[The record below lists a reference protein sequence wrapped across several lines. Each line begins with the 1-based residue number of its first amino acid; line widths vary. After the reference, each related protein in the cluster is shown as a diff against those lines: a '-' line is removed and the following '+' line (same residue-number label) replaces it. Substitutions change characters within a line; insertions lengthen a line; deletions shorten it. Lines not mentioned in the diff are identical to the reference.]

1 MVPLVWLVTGCSSG
15 FGRIFAQ
22 QILSRGDYVIATA
35 RRLESIEDLRKSGA
49 AILQLDVNWDQGHI
63 SEVVEK
69 AIALFGRIDVL
80 VNNAAYILGGSWE
93 DLSDQQFRDS
103 FDTNVFGVLKV
114 TKALLPHFRE
124 RRSATNV
131 FISSISGWY
140 GYEFNAGYSGTKFAL
155 EGMVESLSRETEPF
169 GIRSLLIE
177 PGRFRT
183 ELLSSSNL
191 KMVQSTIKDYAQ
203 RSKEFDEMLASANGT
218 QEGDPEK
225 GVSIILDLV
234 HREGVAKGKEMPI
247 RLALGPD
254 AYDLIKG
261 KCQETLKILED
272 WKDVTCSTDLQPQE

>member
-1 MVPLVWLVTGCSSG
+1 MAPLVWLVTGCSSG
-15 FGRIFAQ
+15 FGRVFVQ

-35 RRLESIEDLRKSGA
+35 RRLESIEDLGKSGA
-49 AILQLDVNWDQGHI
+49 SILQLDVNWIQGHI
-63 SEVVEK
+63 SEIIEK

-93 DLSDQQFRDS
+93 DLSDQQFRES

-124 RRSATNV
+124 RRSGINV

-169 GIRSLLIE
+169 GIRNLLIE

-183 ELLSSSNL
+183 KLLSNSNL
-191 KMVQSTIKDYAQ
+191 KMVQSTVPDYAQ

-218 QEGDPEK
+218 QEGDPKK

-234 HREGVAKGKEMPI
+234 RGDGVGKSKKMPI

-254 AYDLIKG
+254 AYDIIRG

-272 WKDVTCSTDLQPQE
+272 WKDVTCSTDI